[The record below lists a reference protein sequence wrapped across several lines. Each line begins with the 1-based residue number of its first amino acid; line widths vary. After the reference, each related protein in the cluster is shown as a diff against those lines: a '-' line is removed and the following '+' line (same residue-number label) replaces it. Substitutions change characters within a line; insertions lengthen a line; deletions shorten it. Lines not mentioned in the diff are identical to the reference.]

1 LSWSRDKGATWQHIR
16 GRDYA
21 DKAAN
26 RTLGGSP
33 GAAPTSGPAFT
44 IGEDAVMRIAEADNG
59 QLWLGFQHDGFEMV
73 DPKTWT
79 RSQTHNSANL
89 VNGLVA
95 LGNDAAVAFYGNPP
109 AVPGNSIPQLTAA
122 PAARAKMPP
131 GAKAQAGDELIK
143 LLTQATA
150 LLNASAA
157 APGSV
162 LTINDD
168 WNTQGEWWGRY
179 GRHTAILCAQAL
191 PSYVWGAGLPQMQYA
206 VVQGLNHRQGDGIRS
221 WTQKMYADAQPILEL
236 PPVWL
241 DRRITEKQ
249 TTAEVNRRDSQLE
262 DYGGSYPKNLD
273 GPHMYCTMTVPPGTF
288 VLSLYETN
296 SQGHGPTH
304 RDKDYFLSIRT
315 HTGGNLR
322 DIDMF
327 DTQPE
332 LARARVNSFYTGAY
346 KRFVVVG
353 PAELTLMVNR
363 NYTRNAQMVGLFLDE
378 VNETPAVYFPYL
390 KMQVSSADASA
401 PADAEV
407 DAVRKAFDAY
417 EAAVLKNPIGGFMDR
432 GRVYALAL
440 RWSQQHAG
448 GDVLKTSSSRLAA
461 IAGTCCYH
469 LQYFEQWESLLR
481 TRGLL
486 PSRDLEKSL
495 KWDPP
500 LDNTSGLGNQYV
512 TQYLSAHALEL
523 STPQK

>member
-1 LSWSRDKGATWQHIR
+1 
-16 GRDYA
+16 
-21 DKAAN
+21 
-26 RTLGGSP
+26 
-33 GAAPTSGPAFT
+33 
-44 IGEDAVMRIAEADNG
+44 
-59 QLWLGFQHDGFEMV
+59 
-73 DPKTWT
+73 
-79 RSQTHNSANL
+79 L

-95 LGNDAAVAFYGNPP
+95 VGNDAAAAFYGNPP
-109 AVPGNSIPQLTAA
+109 VVPGSSVPPLTAA
-122 PAARAKMPP
+122 PAARAKIPAAASAP
-131 GAKAQAGDELIK
+131 SSDELIT

-150 LLNASAA
+150 QLNTSPAPAGSA
-157 APGSV
+157 

-179 GRHTAILCAQAL
+179 GRHTAVLCAMAL

-206 VVQGLNHRQGDGIRS
+206 VVQGPNHRPGDGIRS
-221 WTQKMYADAQPILEL
+221 WTTKMYADGQAILEM

-241 DRRITEKQ
+241 DRRIIEKQ
-249 TTAEVNRRDSQLE
+249 TTADVNRRDTQME

-273 GPHMYCTMTVPPGTF
+273 GPHMYCTLTVPAGTF
-288 VLSLYETN
+288 FLSLYETN
-296 SQGHGPTH
+296 SPGHGPNH

-322 DIDMF
+322 DISRF
-327 DTQPE
+327 DSQPE
-332 LARARVNSFYTGAY
+332 LARARVNSFYTGVY

-363 NYTRNAQMVGLFLDE
+363 NYTRNAQMIGLFLDE

-390 KMQVSSADASA
+390 KMQLASADAAA
-401 PADAEV
+401 PAEPEV

-432 GRVYALAL
+432 GRLYAMAL
-440 RWSQQHAG
+440 RWCQQHAG
-448 GDVLKTSSSRLAA
+448 GDVLKTSSLKLAA

-512 TQYLSAHALEL
+512 AQYLAAHALEL
-523 STPQK
+523 NAPQK